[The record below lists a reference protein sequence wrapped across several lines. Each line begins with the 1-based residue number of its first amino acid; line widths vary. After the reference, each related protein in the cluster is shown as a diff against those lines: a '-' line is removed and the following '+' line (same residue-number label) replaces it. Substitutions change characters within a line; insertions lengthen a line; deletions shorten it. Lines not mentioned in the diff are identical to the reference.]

1 MKNKLIALSLVII
14 LSILGFLYWNSLQ
27 DQTKLPS
34 EKWSRTYPIHT
45 VVSNFSKLQSIADD
59 NGYTISLT
67 DFNKLE
73 VLDCDAE
80 LSCKQN
86 RTIDNLNTYKNSWS
100 NKMDSYF
107 IRENNLIHLNKSA
120 GETTIATDVANFTM
134 NENKLVYWTEEN
146 DIFVI
151 NTLSSNENQQFST
164 VDPIYYA
171 NIIDDEIF
179 IMTKSKQDIIEVYSL
194 NEGLTQLFTFQ
205 APSQEL
211 LLSID
216 IFETKDNNFTM
227 ILDKKIIS
235 GGGSTKKI
243 ELVPFDLTAKGAP
256 TFTIPI
262 FEDRLTGINLKD
274 INNPKVYQGEQ
285 GPIITFSATMYD
297 PLEGQ
302 TNKIYVGEIKDGN
315 IQADPATKAGT
326 RYERSILLNE
336 ETIAYLRMKGKERHL
351 EYASA
356 EPQKVQESSGIMPG
370 DYKAALYSLLGKL
383 FNGFLLVLFAFVWII
398 LSFMITYGASY
409 LLNRMNYKHAYPT
422 AFIIHLVALFGLQTY
437 FLYSFTNIESII
449 YNVPFVSN
457 IWQFTIFMIIAIL
470 VSIVP
475 LLLLRQKVSEENFNV
490 FTLYSMFMNLAIL
503 FLLVGP
509 YIF

>member
-1 MKNKLIALSLVII
+1 MKNRLIAFSLVII

-27 DQTKLPS
+27 DQMKLPS

-45 VVSNFSKLQSIADD
+45 VVSNFNKLHSLAED
-59 NGYTISLT
+59 NGYTISLG
-67 DFNKLE
+67 DFHKLE
-73 VLDCDAE
+73 VLDCDID
-80 LSCKQN
+80 LSCTQN
-86 RTIDNLNTYKNSWS
+86 RTIDNLNTYKNSWHT
-100 NKMDSYF
+100 KTDSYF
-107 IRENNLIHLNKSA
+107 IRENNLIHLNASS
-120 GETTIATDVANFTM
+120 EEEIIAKGVANFTM
-134 NENKLVYWTEEN
+134 NENKLIYWTEDN
-146 DIFVI
+146 DIV
-151 NTLSSNENQQFST
+151 LSQAEKFHT
-164 VDPIYYA
+164 EDPVYYA
-171 NIIDDEIF
+171 KIIDDQTF
-179 IMTKSKQDIIEVYSL
+179 IMTKSNKDMITVYSL
-194 NEGLTQLFTFQ
+194 SDNLTQLFSF
-205 APSQEL
+205 PVNSQEL

-243 ELVPFDLTAKGAP
+243 EMVPFNLTTKGAP
-256 TFTIPI
+256 TFTIQS
-262 FEDRLTGINLKD
+262 FEDRLTGINLKN

-302 TNKIYVGEIKDGN
+302 TNKIYVGEIKEGN

-351 EYASA
+351 AYSSA
-356 EPQKVQESSGIMPG
+356 EPQKVQESSGIMSG

-383 FNGFLLVLFAFVWII
+383 FNGLLLIIFAFLWII
-398 LSFMITYGASY
+398 LTFIVTYGT
-409 LLNRMNYKHAYPT
+409 LFILNRLNYKHAYPT
-422 AFIIHLVALFGLQTY
+422 AFVIHLVALFGLQTY
-437 FLYSFTNIESII
+437 FLYQFTNIETII
-449 YNVPFVSN
+449 HNVPFVSN
-457 IWQFTIFMIIAIL
+457 MWEFSIFLIAAIL
-470 VSIVP
+470 LSVVP
-475 LLLLRQKVSEENFNV
+475 LLFVREKVSEDNFNV
-490 FTLYSMFMNLAIL
+490 FSTYSLFMNLAIL